1 MHHSNENIN
10 DYIKEGNMKRLA
22 INGLG
27 RIGRMVLRHY
37 MDARPKEVEL
47 VAANDLVPTDD
58 LAYLIKYDSVHG
70 RATFPVEA
78 AEHAVNIGDIT
89 LKVYAE
95 KDPTQLPWKSLGV
108 DVVIEST
115 GLFTK
120 RALAAKHLEAGARRV
135 IVSAPSPDPDI
146 TVILG
151 VNEDKFD
158 PKVHKVISDAS
169 CTTNSLVPPLKV
181 MLDNF
186 GIERALVTTVHAYT
200 ATQGLV
206 DKPSRKR
213 SRGRAAAVSLVPS
226 TTGSDTATTM
236 VLPEL
241 EGRIRALAIRAPIPD
256 GAITDIVA
264 DLKRSVTVEEVNAA
278 FKSAAEGRMKGILG
292 YSEEELVSADI
303 IDDTHSGIIHALSTL
318 VVQGSMVKVQVWY
331 DNEFGYSRRLLDT
344 VERLPV

>member
-1 MHHSNENIN
+1 
-10 DYIKEGNMKRLA
+10 MKRIA

-47 VAANDLVPTDD
+47 VAANDLVPTDN

-70 RATFPVEA
+70 RASFPVEA
-78 AEHAVNIGDIT
+78 AQHSIKMGGLSFD
-89 LKVYAE
+89 VYAE
-95 KDPTQLPWKSLGV
+95 KDPANLPWKKLGI
-108 DVVIEST
+108 DAVIEST
-115 GLFTK
+115 GFFTK
-120 RALAAKHLEAGARRV
+120 RELAAKHLEAGARRV
-135 IVSAPSPDPDI
+135 IISAPSPDPDF

-158 PKVHKVISDAS
+158 PSKHMVISNAS

-186 GIERALVTTVHAYT
+186 GIERSLVTTVHAYT

-206 DKPSRKR
+206 DKPSKKW

-226 TTGSDTATTM
+226 TTGSDVATTM

-241 EGRIRALAIRAPIPD
+241 KDRIRALAIRAPVPD

-264 DLKRSVTVEEVNAA
+264 DLKKSVTVKDVNAA
-278 FKSAAEGRMKGILG
+278 FKSASEGRMKGILG
-292 YSEEELVSADI
+292 YTEDEIVSADI
-303 IDDTHSGIIHALSTL
+303 IDDLHSGIIHALSTL

-331 DNEFGYSRRLLDT
+331 DNEFGYSRRLLDV
-344 VERLPV
+344 VEKLPL